1 MVKDGEEGQ
10 GDLLHDVE
18 DGCQDC
24 SASRRGHRVESQ
36 VVSGDRE
43 YQRLL
48 DDGLMAIMKPE

>member
-1 MVKDGEEGQ
+1 MDGEEGQ

-24 SASRRGHRVESQ
+24 SAPRRGHRVESQ

-48 DDGLMAIMKPE
+48 EDGLMAIMKPE